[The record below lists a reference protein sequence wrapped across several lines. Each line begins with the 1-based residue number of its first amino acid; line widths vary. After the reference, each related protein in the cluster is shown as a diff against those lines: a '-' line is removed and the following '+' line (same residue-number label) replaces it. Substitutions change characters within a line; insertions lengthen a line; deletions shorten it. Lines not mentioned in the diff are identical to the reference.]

1 MWSIK
6 RGGLYS
12 GHAECQRGCRDIIVL
27 MRDFFAFADAVERI
41 LMRQFGNRLLWVVVG
56 TGLFIVVYLNEIQRA
71 TVRWP
76 TEHLLALLN
85 FVVEVVLLASFAVAL
100 IWEGYTQSRHPQP
113 DAACS
118 VDTKGY
124 AIKFHLAIVLLLL
137 VVAGLHLALLG
148 YFQYIHILTVLQRGF
163 LIWLTVILAPTAYL
177 LVNPKVRGGFAGLAA
192 FFLALLALVVAEWT
206 VVTLS
211 LVSPAWERL
220 GDVYYWNQLFLQVAQ
235 PRIWLTIYQPYLGW
249 YFLGYLGGNLV
260 LYLAL
265 VLRILALERKSAKQ
279 DGEAK

>member
-1 MWSIK
+1 MN
-6 RGGLYS
+6 RDDLYS
-12 GHAECQRGCRDIIVL
+12 AHAECQQGCRDIIVQ
-27 MRDFFAFADAVERI
+27 MRGFFAFAESVECI

-71 TVRWP
+71 TMRWP

-85 FVVEVVLLASFAVAL
+85 FVVEVVLLASFASAL
-100 IWEGYTQSRHPQP
+100 IWESYARSRRPQP
-113 DAACS
+113 DAGHS
-118 VDTKGY
+118 TDTKGY

-137 VVAGLHLALLG
+137 VVAGLHLALLS

-163 LIWLTVILAPTAYL
+163 LIWLTVILVPTAYL
-177 LVNPKVRGGFAGLAA
+177 LVNPRARGGLKGLGA
-192 FFLALLALVVAEWT
+192 FFVALLALIVAEWT

-220 GDVYYWNQLFLQVAQ
+220 GDVYYWNQLLPQVAQ
-235 PRIWLTIYQPYLGW
+235 ERIWLTIYQPYLGW
-249 YFLGYLGGNLV
+249 YFLGYLGGNLI

-265 VLRILALERKSAKQ
+265 VLRVKAIGRREKAASGGGK
-279 DGEAK
+279 

>member
-1 MWSIK
+1 MRSIN
-6 RGGLYS
+6 RDDLYS
-12 GHAECQRGCRDIIVL
+12 AHAECKQGCRDIIVQ
-27 MRDFFAFADAVERI
+27 MRGFFAFADVVERI

-56 TGLFIVVYLNEIQRA
+56 TSLFIVVCLNEIQRA
-71 TVRWP
+71 TMRWP

-100 IWEGYTQSRHPQP
+100 IWEGYTQSRRPQP
-113 DAACS
+113 DAAFS
-118 VDTKGY
+118 PSAKGY

-137 VVAGLHLALLG
+137 VVAGLHLTLLS

-163 LIWLTVILAPTAYL
+163 LIWLTVILAPTTYL
-177 LVNPKVRGGFAGLAA
+177 LVNPKARGGFAGLGA
-192 FFLALLALVVAEWT
+192 FFVALLALIVTEWA

-220 GDVYYWNQLFLQVAQ
+220 GDVYYWNQLLPQVAQ
-235 PRIWLTIYQPYLGW
+235 ERIWLTIYQPYLGW
-249 YFLGYLGGNLV
+249 YFLAYLGANLV

-265 VLRILALERKSAKQ
+265 VLRVLGLTRKDAMREDGAK
-279 DGEAK
+279 